1 MITLLFLLLPIAA
14 ATGWYAGYKFKSNP
28 KRKNNL
34 NRDYFIGL
42 KYLIDEQP
50 DKALDVFIK
59 LLDVNPDT
67 VETHLTLAGLFRKRG
82 EVDRAIRIHQNLIAR
97 SQLAKADRAH
107 TLFELAK
114 DYLSAGVLNRA
125 EKLFLELIDLGE
137 ETKASHEALLHIY
150 EQQKDW
156 QQAIA
161 IATKL
166 ERLKDVNVNHRL
178 AYYYCELGDIKKALV
193 ADKNC
198 VRASILQGESYIQQ
212 QQWKAAIKSYKRAI
226 EQDPDYISEI
236 IQPLTQC
243 YVNINNQ
250 SECMRY
256 LQQCLLGF
264 PRISIILALADS
276 IRQQQGD
283 IAAIEFTVAQMQAYP
298 SLRGINYLTELYI
311 NRAEGNTKTKLVLL
325 QQFMA
330 KLFQDKPIY
339 RCTECGFSSKVL
351 YWQCPGCHEWGTVK
365 PIHGLEGD

>member
-1 MITLLFLLLPIAA
+1 MIVLLFLLLPIAA
-14 ATGWYAGYKFKSNP
+14 VTGWYIGYKSKST
-28 KRKNNL
+28 KKNNSTL

-67 VETHLTLAGLFRKRG
+67 LETHLTLAGLFRKRG

-107 TLFELAK
+107 ILFELAN

-125 EKLFLELIDLGE
+125 EKLFLELIALGE
-137 ETKASHEALLHIY
+137 ESNASHEALLHIY

-156 QQAIA
+156 QQAIE

-166 ERLKDVNVNHRL
+166 AHLKGVDIKPRL
-178 AYYYCELGDIKKALV
+178 AYYYCELGDIKKALA

-198 VRASILQGESYIQQ
+198 IRASILQGEFEMQRQ
-212 QQWKAAIKSYKRAI
+212 HWKAAIKSYKRAI

-243 YVNINNQ
+243 YINISNK
-250 SECMRY
+250 SECIRF
-256 LQQCLLGF
+256 LQQCLLRF
-264 PRISIILALADS
+264 PRISIILALAES
-276 IRQQQGD
+276 IRQQQDD

-298 SLRGINYLTELYI
+298 SLRGLNYLTELYI
-311 NRAEGNTKTKLVLL
+311 NRAEGNTKTKLILL

-330 KLFQDKPIY
+330 KLLHDKPVY
-339 RCTECGFSSKVL
+339 RCSECGFSSKAL